1 MGWEVGR
8 MSAETGRRLKRARE
22 SRGLTLE
29 DVARMTGIDPQ
40 YLQAIESGQLG
51 ELPSPYVRSYLRSYA
66 QCVGE
71 DPQALLRLYTT
82 GKTTAGNL
90 SANVR
95 TRIQDARAGSIRREG
110 RHSSRRR
117 TGSTE
122 TAASSEEALLQR
134 DRSWNTGKH
143 RSLSWAEQPDSHRRS
158 GKYTR
163 TRSAG
168 RELESSLSRQQ
179 REEEAAIVER
189 TDGQASAPR
198 IEVPADWPDP
208 AELGIRSEE
217 PDTGANEAK
226 PVPAVQPE
234 EAESTGSR
242 LSRRSKKQSASHR
255 SSFSKWYTRF
265 LIAGTVLFVIAAIV
279 LGITIYMDNNSVP
292 VKPKSSA
299 SASEEG
305 TSTSKQKPIL
315 NPTVTSAVDPDHYE
329 LVNAKEI
336 QLNIVAVGD
345 ATVTIRNQE
354 IGTPIKQ
361 WQLKSGDQQS
371 FSYSN
376 DLWIT
381 VDIPR
386 NVKIT
391 VFGQPVNTDYSNEKK
406 IEIKLIK

>member
-1 MGWEVGR
+1 

-29 DVARMTGIDPQ
+29 DVSRMTGIEPQ

-51 ELPSPYVRSYLRSYA
+51 ALPGPYVRSYLRSYA

-71 DPQALLRLYTT
+71 DPQALIRMYMT
-82 GKTTAGNL
+82 GKTTAGNY
-90 SANVR
+90 SADVR
-95 TRIQDARAGSIRREG
+95 TRTRDARAGSIRR
-110 RHSSRRR
+110 RR
-117 TGSTE
+117 TNRTE
-122 TAASSEEALLQR
+122 AAASSEEALLQR
-134 DRSWNTGKH
+134 GSRWDTGK
-143 RSLSWAEQPDSHRRS
+143 RPSLSRAEQPGSRRRLGTYS
-158 GKYTR
+158 R
-163 TRSAG
+163 TRSTG
-168 RELESSLSRQQ
+168 GEPESSPPRQQ
-179 REEEAAIVER
+179 WEEVATVGER

-217 PDTGANEAK
+217 PKTEANEEELL
-226 PVPAVQPE
+226 PVAPPDE
-234 EAESTGSR
+234 EESTGSR

-255 SSFSKWYTRF
+255 SSFSRWYTRF
-265 LIAGTVLFVIAAIV
+265 LITGAILFVIAAIA
-279 LGITIYMDNNSVP
+279 LGITLYMDNESAP
-292 VKPKSSA
+292 VKQKSTAIA
-299 SASEEG
+299 SAEG
-305 TSTSKQKPIL
+305 TSTSEQKPIL
-315 NPTVTSAVDPDHYE
+315 NPTVTSAIAPDHYE
-329 LVNAKEI
+329 LVHAKEI

-354 IGTPIKQ
+354 VGTPIKT
-361 WQLKSGDQQS
+361 WQMKSGDKQT
-371 FSYSN
+371 FSYPN

-406 IEIKLIK
+406 IEIKLIHE